1 MNKTRNILMASA
13 ALCVVLTVGVAANA
27 ADLPKSTQQML
38 KELKFSPDDKLFANM
53 DQEASSAPAAMV
65 DAANKEGILNISG
78 SINED
83 EFRKLVAPFK
93 ERFPKIT
100 VKYFSGDQNSRNI
113 KPLLAYK
120 SGTILVDIIEGLGVN
135 LADYKAA
142 GALTKIDDL
151 PNVKNIPPDIH
162 DPDGFWV
169 APRLRYW
176 CMTYNTDKVK
186 KEDLPKTWDDLLTD
200 TKLYNGHLGIVN
212 RPNDFM
218 IMLWGAKG
226 PAWSNNFM
234 DKLFDVV
241 KPQFRKEGS
250 DSVTGLVAAG
260 EIDVGMPLASYR
272 TWQYYKKGAPVSWH
286 CPEPVPLSFSAMVV
300 INKSPHTNA
309 AKLYVNWFLSKEAQL
324 AQYYSD
330 GSPPIHKDM
339 QDPHFLLYADEIV
352 GKKMAPRNPNLLEQD
367 MPTVAKIW
375 DAHWQKA
382 SGTSR

>member
-300 INKSPHTNA
+300 INKSPHLNA

>member
-1 MNKTRNILMASA
+1 MNKLANYSIA
-13 ALCVVLTVGVAANA
+13 ALLLSAGLFAGVPAQAEM
-27 ADLPKSTQQML
+27 PKATLQMM
-38 KELKFSPDDKLFANM
+38 KELNISPDDKIVAGLDA
-53 DQEASSAPAAMV
+53 EASNTPAAIV
-65 DAANKEGILNISG
+65 AAANKEGTLNISG
-78 SINED
+78 SINDD
-83 EFRKLVAPFK
+83 EFRKLIAPFK

-120 SGTILVDIIEGLGVN
+120 SGTVLVDIIEGLGVN
-135 LADYKAA
+135 LADYKTA
-142 GALTKIDDL
+142 GALQKISDL
-151 PNVKNIPPDIH
+151 PNVNNIPHDIQ
-162 DPDGFWV
+162 DPEGYWV

-176 CMTYNTDKVK
+176 CMTYNTDKMK
-186 KEDLPKTWDDLLTD
+186 ASDLPKTWDDLLTNPKMRD
-200 TKLYNGHLGIVN
+200 GHLGLVN

-226 PAWSNNFM
+226 PEWSNNFM

-260 EIDVGMPLASYR
+260 EIDVGLPLASYR

-300 INKSPHTNA
+300 MNKSPHTNA

-352 GKKMAPRNPNLLEQD
+352 GKKMAPRNPSLLEQD
-367 MPTVAKIW
+367 MPAVAKIW
-375 DAHWQKA
+375 DAHWQKS
-382 SGTSR
+382 SGNR

>member
-1 MNKTRNILMASA
+1 MNKLANYSIA
-13 ALCVVLTVGVAANA
+13 ALLLSAGLFVGTAVRAEM
-27 ADLPKSTQQML
+27 PKSTLQMM
-38 KELKFSPDDKLFANM
+38 KELNISPDDKVVAGLDA
-53 DQEASSAPAAMV
+53 EASNTPKAIL
-65 DAANKEGILNISG
+65 DAANKEGTLNISG
-78 SINED
+78 SINDE
-83 EFRKLVAPFK
+83 EFRKLIAPFK

-120 SGTILVDIIEGLGVN
+120 SGTVLVDIIEGLGVN

-151 PNVKNIPPDIH
+151 PNVKNIPHDIQ
-162 DPDGFWV
+162 DPEGFWV

-176 CMTYNTDKVK
+176 CMTYNTDKIK
-186 KEDLPKTWDDLLTD
+186 ASDLPKTWDDLLTNPKMRD
-200 TKLYNGHLGIVN
+200 GHLGLVN

-218 IMLWGAKG
+218 IMLWGTMGAQ
-226 PAWSNNFM
+226 WSNNFM
-234 DKLFDVV
+234 NKLFDEV

-250 DSVTGLVAAG
+250 DAVTGLVAAG
-260 EIDVGMPLASYR
+260 EVDVGIPLASYR

-300 INKSPHTNA
+300 MNKSPHTNA

-339 QDPHFLLYADEIV
+339 QDPHFLLYSDEIV
-352 GKKMAPRNPNLLEQD
+352 GKKIAPRNPSLLEKD
-367 MPTVAKIW
+367 MPEVAKIW
-375 DAHWQKA
+375 DAHWQKS
-382 SGTSR
+382 SGNR

>member
-1 MNKTRNILMASA
+1 MNKTRNILMASV
-13 ALCVVLTVGVAANA
+13 ALCAVLTVGIAANA
-27 ADLPKSTQQML
+27 ANLPKSTQQMM

-53 DQEASSAPAAMV
+53 DAEASSAPAAMV
-65 DAANKEGILNISG
+65 DAANKEGTLNISG
-78 SINED
+78 SINEE

-113 KPLLAYK
+113 KPLVAYK

-300 INKSPHTNA
+300 INKSPHINA